1 MVTVATVLAQNQLA
15 LRPVHVPA
23 PDLDVRWVATS
34 ELLDPAPFLEGG
46 EILLTTGL
54 EARGWR
60 REWDAYVERLA
71 EVGIAAL
78 GFGTGLTHAKVP
90 AGLIRACEAHG
101 LNLIEV
107 PRATPFVAISRR
119 TAELLQQDEA
129 EAAREA
135 LKVQRRLTAAAAKPD
150 AATAVIETLA
160 HVLGG
165 AAGLLSPDG
174 QAILGPLGER
184 RDELFTPEVAQEIRR
199 LRHQGLRAASTI
211 STEAATTVVHP
222 LGLGGR
228 PSSYL
233 AAVTAGR
240 VSVRQRS
247 AITTAVALLGL
258 IGEQERTS
266 VETRRQLRSRA
277 IELLVSGDSRT
288 ARLVLDVEQQTADLP
303 AHIRLL
309 RATGGRNDV
318 EDALATLEQQRLL
331 AADLAEELCV
341 VAPEGR
347 AASLASSLAD
357 AGLLVG
363 IGEAVPLNTA
373 AASYATAGHALDQAT
388 PSSKVVQWERILGE
402 GPLSLIDR
410 KRAEAFAASF
420 LGGLDHEE
428 LETLR
433 CFLRHHGSR
442 LKVADE
448 LGLHRNTVR
457 NRLEAIEAKLPG
469 PLDDPQTR
477 VSAWIAL
484 QSLPTRGGRH
494 PDGQEMLTR
503 DSR

>member
-1 MVTVATVLAQNQLA
+1 
-15 LRPVHVPA
+15 VHVPA

-60 REWDAYVERLA
+60 REWDGYVSRLA
-71 EVGIAAL
+71 DVRIAAL
-78 GFGTGLTHAKVP
+78 GIGTGLTHAKAP
-90 AGLIRACEAHG
+90 AGLVRACEAHG

-107 PRATPFVAISRR
+107 PRETPFVAVSRR
-119 TAELLQQDEA
+119 TAQLLQQDEA

-135 LKVQRRLTAAAAKPD
+135 LRIQRRLTAAAAKPD
-150 AATAVIETLA
+150 ATAAVIQTLA
-160 HVLGG
+160 HILGG
-165 AAGLLSPDG
+165 AACVLSPDG

-184 RDELFTPEVAQEIRR
+184 RDELVTPDVAQEIRR

-233 AAVTAGR
+233 AAMTPGR
-240 VSVRQRS
+240 VSDGQRS

-258 IGEQERTS
+258 IGEQERTG

-303 AHIRLL
+303 SHIRLL
-309 RATGGRNDV
+309 RATGGRDDV

-331 AADLAEELCV
+331 VAELAGELCV
-341 VAPEGR
+341 VAPDGR

-363 IGEAVPLNTA
+363 IGEAVPLNA
-373 AASYATAGHALDQAT
+373 AATSYATAGHALAQAT
-388 PSSKVVQWERILGE
+388 ASSRVVQWERIVGE
-402 GPLSLIDR
+402 GPLSLIDP
-410 KRAEAFAASF
+410 KRAEAFATSF
-420 LGGLDHEE
+420 LAGLDHEQ

-442 LKVADE
+442 LKVAEE

-457 NRLEAIEAKLPG
+457 NRLEAIEATLPG
-469 PLDDPQTR
+469 ALDDPQIR

-484 QSLPTRGGRH
+484 QSLPT
-494 PDGQEMLTR
+494 PAE
-503 DSR
+503 

>member
-1 MVTVATVLAQNQLA
+1 MVSVGTVLAQNELA
-15 LRPVHVPA
+15 LRAVHVPA

-54 EARGWR
+54 ETRGWR
-60 REWDAYVERLA
+60 REWDGYVRRLA
-71 EVGIAAL
+71 DVRIAAL
-78 GFGTGLTHAKVP
+78 GIGTGLTHTKAP
-90 AGLIRACEAHG
+90 ARLIRACQARG

-107 PRATPFVAISRR
+107 PRGTPFVAISRR
-119 TAELLQQDEA
+119 TAQLLQQDEG

-135 LKVQRRLTAAAAKPD
+135 LRIQRRLTSAAAKPN
-150 AATAVIETLA
+150 ATAAVTEVLA

-165 AAGLLSPDG
+165 TASLLSTDG

-184 RDELFTPEVAQEIRR
+184 RDELLTVDVAQEIRR
-199 LRHQGLRAASTI
+199 LRHQGLRTASAI

-233 AAVTAGR
+233 ALMTPGR
-240 VSVRQRS
+240 VSDRQRS

-266 VETRRQLRSRA
+266 VNTRRQLRSRA
-277 IELLVSGDSRT
+277 IELLATGDSRT
-288 ARLVLDVEQQTADLP
+288 AQLILHVEQQTPVIP
-303 AHIRLL
+303 AQIRIL
-309 RATGGRNDV
+309 RATGARDDV
-318 EDALATLEQQRLL
+318 EDAFATLEQQRLL
-331 AADLAEELCV
+331 AAEVADELCV
-341 VAPEGR
+341 VAHHGR
-347 AASLASSLAD
+347 ASSLASSLAD

-363 IGEAVPLNTA
+363 VGEAVPLNA
-373 AASYATAGHALDQAT
+373 AATSYATAGHALAQAT
-388 PSSKVVQWERILGE
+388 ASSRVVQWERIVGE
-402 GPLSLIDR
+402 GPLSLIDPT
-410 KRAEAFAASF
+410 RAEAFATSF
-420 LGGLDHEE
+420 LAGLDHEQ

-457 NRLEAIEAKLPG
+457 NRLDVIEATLPG
-469 PLDDPQTR
+469 ALDDPQIR
-477 VSAWIAL
+477 ASAWIAL
-484 QSLPTRGGRH
+484 QSLPT
-494 PDGQEMLTR
+494 PAE
-503 DSR
+503 

>member
-1 MVTVATVLAQNQLA
+1 MVTVGTVLAQKELA

-54 EARGWR
+54 EAKGWR
-60 REWDAYVERLA
+60 REWDAYVGRLA
-71 EVGIAAL
+71 GVRIAAL
-78 GFGTGLTHAKVP
+78 GIGTGLTHAKAP
-90 AGLIRACEAHG
+90 AGLIRACQAHG

-119 TAELLQQDEA
+119 TAQLLQQDEA

-135 LKVQRRLTAAAAKPD
+135 LKIQRRLTAAAAKPH

-160 HVLGG
+160 HILGG

-174 QAILGPLGER
+174 QTILGPLGER
-184 RDELFTPEVAQEIRR
+184 RDELVTPDVAQEIRR

-233 AAVTAGR
+233 AAITPGR
-240 VSVRQRS
+240 ASDGQRS

-266 VETRRQLRSRA
+266 VATRRHLRSRT
-277 IELLVSGDSRT
+277 IELLISGDSPT
-288 ARLVLDVEQQTADLP
+288 AKLVLDVEQQTANLP
-303 AHIRLL
+303 SHIRLL
-309 RATGGRNDV
+309 RATDGRNDV
-318 EDALATLEQQRLL
+318 EDALAALEQQRLL
-331 AADLAEELCV
+331 VAELADELCV
-341 VAPEGR
+341 VAPDGQ
-347 AASLASSLAD
+347 ASSLAHSLAD

-363 IGEAVPLNTA
+363 IGEAVPLHA
-373 AASYATAGHALDQAT
+373 AATSYATAGHALAQAT

-410 KRAEAFAASF
+410 KRAEAFASSF

-428 LETLR
+428 RETLR
-433 CFLRHHGSR
+433 CFVRHHGSR
-442 LKVADE
+442 LKVAEE

-469 PLDDPQTR
+469 ALDDPQTR

-484 QSLPTRGGRH
+484 QSLPTV
-494 PDGQEMLTR
+494 P
-503 DSR
+503 